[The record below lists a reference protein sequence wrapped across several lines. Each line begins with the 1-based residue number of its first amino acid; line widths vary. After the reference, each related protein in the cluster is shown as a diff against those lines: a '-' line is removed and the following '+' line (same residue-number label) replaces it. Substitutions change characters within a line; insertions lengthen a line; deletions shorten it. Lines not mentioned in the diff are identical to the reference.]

1 MRSVSSRPKSW
12 ADGLEGAVMKPY
24 DPLDPEVRRDP
35 FEYFREFQRTCPVYH
50 HVYPDTGLDWS
61 SRNPMV
67 SRPTADFYQVFD
79 HADITRILQNHE
91 VFSSRQGTGPE
102 RADPPNGV
110 GMLIFAD
117 PPHHTQQRKIVNK
130 ALTPRLVA
138 AMEPRIAELAH
149 ELVDG
154 FASAGR
160 VDIATAYCEPL
171 PSMVFAGIL
180 GVPVSEVGTFKRWA
194 DEITAGFG
202 GDEAAH
208 ARALVAMDELSVY
221 FGGLVAA
228 RRSALAAGEKLPD
241 DLLTALI
248 TSDYDGRTFDD
259 VELILALHILVA
271 GGNETTGSALV
282 NGIYQLCSHPAQLA
296 AVRDDPELLPA
307 AVEEILR
314 FEASPQCQFRTANVD
329 VEIAGVPMPADSK
342 IAMMYGAGNRDP
354 KVFTDPDRFDV
365 TRDIRELRQHLSF
378 GRGIHACVGMALARA
393 QLRIGLQVLLSR
405 LPGLRL
411 DPDRP
416 GERYTTILVRR
427 FSSLPVCWSLGADP
441 C

>member
-1 MRSVSSRPKSW
+1 MVSGPQVV
-12 ADGLEGAVMKPY
+12 DY
-24 DPLDPEVRRDP
+24 DPLDDAVRREP
-35 FEYFREFQRTCPVYH
+35 FEHYKRFQATCPVFH
-50 HVYPDTGLDWS
+50 HVYEDADLEWN

-79 HADITRILQNHE
+79 HADISRILQGHD

-117 PPHHTQQRKIVNK
+117 PPHHTMQRKIVNK

-138 AMEPRIAELAH
+138 AMEPGILETAERLVDRFAADGTADIAE
-149 ELVDG
+149 V
-154 FASAGR
+154 
-160 VDIATAYCEPL
+160 YCEVL
-171 PSMVFAGIL
+171 PPMVFAGIL
-180 GVPVSEVGTFKRWA
+180 GVPVSEVATFKRWA

-202 GDEAAH
+202 GDEMAH
-208 ARALVAMDELSVY
+208 ARALTAMDELSAY
-221 FGGLVAA
+221 FGGLVSE
-228 RRSALAAGEKLPD
+228 RRAALAAGRPLPD

-259 VELILALHILVA
+259 TEMILALHILVA

-282 NGIYQLCSHPAQLA
+282 NGLYQLCRHPDQLA
-296 AVRDDPELLPA
+296 ALRADPALLPA

-314 FEASPQCQFRTANVD
+314 FEASPQCQFRTNNVD
-329 VEIAGVPMPADSK
+329 VEIAGVPIPADSK

-354 KVFTDPDRFDV
+354 KVFSDPDRFDI

-393 QLRIGLQVLLSR
+393 QLRIGLEVLLRR

-427 FSSLPVCWSLGADP
+427 FSSLPVCWDVGTGS

>member
-1 MRSVSSRPKSW
+1 MS
-12 ADGLEGAVMKPY
+12 DLQTY
-24 DPLDPEVRRDP
+24 DPMDEAVRREP
-35 FEYFREFQRTCPVYH
+35 FEHFKRFQATCPVFH
-50 HVYPDTGLDWS
+50 HVYRDADLEWN

-79 HADITRILQNHE
+79 HADIVRILQNHE
-91 VFSSRQGTGPE
+91 LFSSRQGTGPE
-102 RADPPNGV
+102 RADPPDGI

-117 PPHHTQQRKIVNK
+117 PPHHTRQRRIVNK

-138 AMEPRIAELAH
+138 AMEPGITETANA
-149 ELVDG
+149 LVDG
-154 FASAGR
+154 FVADGA
-160 VDIATAYCEPL
+160 VDIAAAYCEVL
-171 PSMVFAGIL
+171 PPMVFAGIL
-180 GVPVSEVGTFKRWA
+180 GVPVSEVATFKRWA

-202 GDEAAH
+202 GDDAAKQ
-208 ARALVAMDELSVY
+208 RALTAMDELSGY
-221 FGGLVAA
+221 FGALVAE
-228 RRSALAAGEKLPD
+228 RRAASAAGQALPD
-241 DLLTALI
+241 DLLTALL

-259 VELILALHILVA
+259 TEMILALHILVA

-282 NGIYQLCSHPAQLA
+282 NGLYQLCRHPEQLA
-296 AVRDDPELLPA
+296 ALRADPDLLPA

-314 FEASPQCQFRTANVD
+314 FEASPQCQFRTNNSAT
-329 VEIAGVPMPADSK
+329 EIAGVPIPADSK

-354 KVFTDPDRFDV
+354 KVFTDPDRFDI

-393 QLRIGLQVLLSR
+393 QLRIGVRVLLER

-411 DPDRP
+411 EPDRP

-427 FSSLPVCWSLGADP
+427 FSSLPVRWDVP

>member
-1 MRSVSSRPKSW
+1 MT
-12 ADGLEGAVMKPY
+12 AY
-24 DPLDPEVRRDP
+24 DPLDDAVRREP
-35 FEYFREFQRTCPVYH
+35 FEYFKHFQASCPVYH
-50 HVYPDTGLDWS
+50 HVYQDADLEWN

-79 HADITRILQNHE
+79 HADIVHILQNHDL
-91 VFSSRQGTGPE
+91 FSSRQGTGPE

-117 PPHHTQQRKIVNK
+117 PPHHTQQRRIVNK
-130 ALTPRLVA
+130 ALTPRLVS
-138 AMEPRIAELAH
+138 AMEPRITEIAES
-149 ELVDG
+149 LVDG
-154 FASAGR
+154 FVTGGA
-160 VDIATAYCEPL
+160 VDIAGAYCEVL

-202 GDEAAH
+202 GDDVAKQ
-208 ARALVAMDELSVY
+208 RALVAMDELSVY
-221 FGGLVAA
+221 FGKLVAE
-228 RRSALAAGEKLPD
+228 RRAGLAAGDTPPD

-248 TSDYDGRTFDD
+248 TSDYGGRTFDD
-259 VELILALHILVA
+259 TEMILALHILVA

-282 NGIYQLCSHPAQLA
+282 NGIYQLCENPDQLA
-296 AVRDDPELLPA
+296 ALRADPGLLPA

-314 FEASPQCQFRTANVD
+314 FEASPQCQFRTSNTA

-354 KVFTDPDRFDV
+354 KVFSEPDRFDI

-378 GRGIHACVGMALARA
+378 GKGIHACVGMALARA
-393 QLRIGLQVLLSR
+393 QLRIGLRVLLER

-411 DPDRP
+411 DPERP

-427 FSSLPVCWSLGADP
+427 FSSLPVLWNSGSGSC
-441 C
+441 